1 MIILGNTEIT
11 KAYLGNTEIDKIY
24 LGEELVFSSGPAY
37 DAQVEYLEATG
48 TQYIDTNLIMG
59 DDNYTIEAKFNISSG
74 SASSYSALFTNR
86 QSSRNTYGFAI
97 NGSRTY
103 VNPCNNP
110 NSAISITY
118 TRGIDYTLS
127 LKKGEMILN
136 GTTYTNTS
144 YVTDYSASSLWIF
157 RQRYNNSGISAKLYS
172 LSILHNENVI
182 MDFIPVRVNQVGCLY
197 DRITNTLFKNVGTG
211 NFIYG
216 NDVTT

>member
-1 MIILGNTEIT
+1 MIALGNTEIT
-11 KAYLGNTEIDKIY
+11 KAYLGDTEISKMY
-24 LGEELVFSSGPAY
+24 LGKELVFSSGPAY
-37 DAQVEYLEATG
+37 DAQVEYIEATG

-59 DDNYTIEAKFNISSG
+59 DDEYIIEAKFNISSG

-86 QSSRNTYGFAI
+86 ESSRNTYGFAI
-97 NGSRTY
+97 NGSKTY

-127 LKKGEMILN
+127 LKKGEITLN
-136 GTTYTNTS
+136 GTTYTNTN
-144 YVTDYSASSLWIF
+144 YVTGYSTKSLWIF

-172 LSILHNENVI
+172 LSVLHNENVI

-197 DRITNTLFKNVGTG
+197 DRITNTLFKNVGTD
-211 NFIYG
+211 NFAYG
-216 NDVTT
+216 NDIII